1 MENRRCIYQIYYMVE
16 ISNIWWIYAKRH
28 KCKSWLFLPKRLG
41 WDKPLGFVQY
51 VLKLST
57 GAREEDLKCEGNFK
71 TISSHVFFGIIEVE
85 K

>member
-1 MENRRCIYQIYYMVE
+1 MVE

-28 KCKSWLFLPKRLG
+28 KCKSWLLLPKRLG

-57 GAREEDLKCEGNFK
+57 GACEEDLNVRE
-71 TISSHVFFGIIEVE
+71 ISKLFHHVLFGIIDV
-85 K
+85 KT